1 MGRLAMFGGIVF
13 AITACGQRPPQRHS
27 SALDSSAKILAQ
39 LDRLE
44 SELATTGADNLTNAV
59 LVERHA
65 HAEQIACRVTD
76 EHVQEIRRLDLAQQK
91 KILEKHTKKGLTVAS
106 R

>member
-1 MGRLAMFGGIVF
+1 VIALATM
-13 AITACGQRPPQRHS
+13 ACAERPPPRHS
-27 SALDSSAKILAQ
+27 GAMEASAKMLAQ
-39 LDRLE
+39 LDKLE
-44 SELATTGADNLTNAV
+44 SELATTASDNFTSTV

-76 EHVQEIRRLDLAQQK
+76 EHVQEIHRLDLAAQK
-91 KILEKHTKKGLTVAS
+91 KLLEKRGGKKRLTVAS

>member
-1 MGRLAMFGGIVF
+1 MG
-13 AITACGQRPPQRHS
+13 CGQRPPPRHS
-27 SALDSSAKILAQ
+27 QAMEASAKMLAQ
-39 LDRLE
+39 LDKLE
-44 SELATTGADNLTNAV
+44 SELATTSGDNLTNAV

-76 EHVQEIRRLDLAQQK
+76 EHVQEIHRLDLAQQK
-91 KILEKHTKKGLTVAS
+91 KILEKHSKKRLTVAS

>member
-1 MGRLAMFGGIVF
+1 MDA
-13 AITACGQRPPQRHS
+13 
-27 SALDSSAKILAQ
+27 SAKMLAQ

-44 SELATTGADNLTNAV
+44 SELATTSADNLTNAV

-76 EHVQEIRRLDLAQQK
+76 EHVQEIHRLDLAQQK
-91 KILEKHTKKGLTVAS
+91 KILEKRTAKKRLTVAS